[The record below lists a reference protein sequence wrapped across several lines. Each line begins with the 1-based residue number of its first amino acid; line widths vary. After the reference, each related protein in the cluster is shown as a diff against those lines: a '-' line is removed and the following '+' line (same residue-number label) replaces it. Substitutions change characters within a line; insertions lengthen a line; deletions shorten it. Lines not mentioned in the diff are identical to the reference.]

1 MYYTVLGCMYTF
13 GVGFCIVACLWQ
25 VRQCETPETAGQVTE
40 TRLPRF
46 WFMYV
51 SNQHFIQQVVNE

>member
-1 MYYTVLGCMYTF
+1 MIYIF
-13 GVGFCIVACLWQ
+13 SVGFCIVACLWQ

-46 WFMYV
+46 LFVYV
-51 SNQHFIQQVVNE
+51 SKIKYLDLLERERGQ